1 MQYHYITT
9 QAELNTHLA
18 AYANA
23 TVLAIDTE
31 FMRRRTLYPE
41 LALIQIFDGQ
51 TACLIDPLCEL
62 DLSEFWHLMINENI
76 VKVLHSPS
84 EDLEVFLRH
93 AKCVPTP
100 LFDTQFALTLLGK
113 GNCVG
118 FANMVEQLLGVV
130 VDKSQSRTDWL
141 KRPLTNSQL
150 DYACADVTY
159 LLPCYQIISQEI
171 DSKGWR
177 KIVYSETAMVAA
189 KREYE
194 TPDDKLYLDVSNSW
208 KLYPESLN
216 VLKPLAIWR
225 RNKAKEKNLAL
236 SFICKEQCLIDISM
250 RKPTNLAQLKKIP
263 ELDPMSVNRNGKA
276 ILEIV
281 ATALAADESSY
292 PERIKRLV
300 DFPQYKKEVKKIK
313 HLVKDVADE
322 TGIDPDV
329 FASKKQING
338 LLSWCWKLTE
348 SEREVAPLPDLISY
362 WRGGYLTDALAPWI
376 AQNKT

>member
-1 MQYHYITT
+1 M
-9 QAELNTHLA
+9 
-18 AYANA
+18 
-23 TVLAIDTE
+23 LAIDTE

-41 LALIQIFDGQ
+41 LALIQIFDGN
-51 TACLIDPLCEL
+51 TACLIDPLCDL
-62 DLSEFWHLMINENI
+62 DLSEFWQLMTNTNI

-93 AKCVPTP
+93 ANCVPSP
-100 LFDTQFALTLLGK
+100 LFDTQFALTLLGQ

-118 FANMVEQLLGVV
+118 FANMVEQLLGEVL
-130 VDKSQSRTDWL
+130 DKSQSRTDWL
-141 KRPLTNSQL
+141 KRPLTSSQL

-159 LLPCYQIISQEI
+159 LLPCYNIISQEI
-171 DSKGWR
+171 DEKGWR
-177 KIVYSETAMVAA
+177 NIVYSETAMVAA

-194 TPDDKLYLDVSNSW
+194 TPDEKLYLDVSNAW

-236 SFICKEQCLIDISM
+236 SFICKEQCLIDIAM
-250 RKPTNLAQLKKIP
+250 RKPTSLAQLKKIP
-263 ELDPMSVNRNGKA
+263 ELDAISISRNGKVMLA
-276 ILEIV
+276 IVE
-281 ATALAADESSY
+281 AALSADENSY

-313 HLVKDVADE
+313 HLIKDVADK
-322 TGIDPDV
+322 TGIDADV

-338 LLSWCWKLTE
+338 LLTWCWKLSE
-348 SEREVAPLPDLISY
+348 SERQIAPLPDLISY
-362 WRGGYLTDALAPWI
+362 WRAEHLKPVLESWI
-376 AQNKT
+376 AQNKA